1 MLSPLVADVSVRPAT
16 PADAEVVTA
25 LQLAAWRER
34 LGEEAVSSIDPTAV
48 AASWTA
54 AIASPPDP
62 RGRVLVA
69 AAGPRVVGFVATAPS
84 AASLAAGGP
93 DPADPAT
100 PEEAAPDG
108 WTTELVALEVAPA
121 DRRQGHGSR
130 LLAAAVDLAR
140 ERGAHHVGAWSL
152 REDTSRTGFLT
163 SAGLAEVGVR
173 RVLDVPGGE
182 REEFL
187 LTGVIQP
194 EPAAAPRPGQHDH
207 PHPH

>member
-1 MLSPLVADVSVRPAT
+1 MISPLVADVSVRPAT
-16 PADAEVVTA
+16 SADTDVIAS
-25 LQLAAWRER
+25 LQLDAWRER
-34 LGEEAVSSIDPTAV
+34 LGD
-48 AASWTA
+48 A
-54 AIASPPDP
+54 AIAAIDPAAVSASWSTAIGAPPDP

-69 AAGPRVVGFVATAPS
+69 AAGPRIVGFAATAPS
-84 AASLAAGGP
+84 SASLAAGGGAG
-93 DPADPAT
+93 DDAEGD
-100 PEEAAPDG
+100 APGG

-152 REDTSRTGFLT
+152 REDTARTDFLT

-173 RVLDVPGGE
+173 RVLEVPGGE

-194 EPAAAPRPGQHDH
+194 DARPAPGQHDH

>member
-1 MLSPLVADVSVRPAT
+1 MISPLVADVSVRPAT
-16 PADAEVVTA
+16 SADADVIA
-25 LQLAAWRER
+25 SLQLDAWLER
-34 LGEEAVSSIDPTAV
+34 LGDAAIAAIDPAVV
-48 AASWTA
+48 AASWTT
-54 AIASPPDP
+54 AIGAPPDP

-69 AAGPRVVGFVATAPS
+69 ASGPRVVGFAATAPS
-84 AASLAAGGP
+84 SASLAAGSGSGDDAEGDVP
-93 DPADPAT
+93 G
-100 PEEAAPDG
+100 G

-152 REDTSRTGFLT
+152 REDTARTDFLT

-194 EPAAAPRPGQHDH
+194 DAAARPAPGQHDH